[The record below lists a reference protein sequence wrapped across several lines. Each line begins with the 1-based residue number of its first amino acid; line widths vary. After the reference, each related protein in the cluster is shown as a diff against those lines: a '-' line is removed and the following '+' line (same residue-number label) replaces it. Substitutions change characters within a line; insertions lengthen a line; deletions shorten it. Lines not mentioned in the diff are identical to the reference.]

1 MKQAG
6 LKRESHRDR
15 EAARETIGVARV
27 HEKYKRGHVC
37 ERKRAWRSG
46 EVTPGAGAG
55 AGRCTAGE
63 RGYLF

>member
-27 HEKYKRGHVC
+27 HKKCKRGHGC
-37 ERKRAWRSG
+37 EKKEHEG
-46 EVTPGAGAG
+46 Q
-55 AGRCTAGE
+55 E
-63 RGYLF
+63 R